1 VQFIAGAWLEAEEG
15 AARDIRNPATLKPL
29 GAVRDCGRTHV
40 AQAVAAARAA
50 LPAWRQLQ
58 PEGRGALL
66 GEVAARIRGRKSDLA
81 ALASRESGVPVCES
95 FDCIEAA
102 AFMLE
107 RWGALARSVAVSQAG
122 ETGLS
127 GAPGVG
133 GVRGVAADVVGV
145 LLPWNFPLLAFGAA
159 AAPALAGGS
168 TLVLLAPP
176 DNPLASLALAQA
188 FEGLPAGALNVIV
201 GRAEAAHALI
211 EHAPAARDL
220 FAEPAAAEAFIVCR
234 DADLDVTI
242 PGIVWE
248 RLRNGGQV
256 FASPRHIF
264 VDRLIAAEF
273 AERVHQCVGFL
284 DVDDPLKR
292 PTDLGPL
299 ISGEAAERVQD
310 QVGQVLRAGAKL
322 ILGGRRFKPS
332 GLPGHFFQPTLLML
346 RDGAPAPEAISGP
359 VITMTPVRDL
369 AEGLRL
375 AGAAGAGFGASI
387 YTRDVRA
394 ACALAR
400 LQAGTFRINDP
411 PRPGA
416 AGPFS
421 GLRQRLIREALGAA
435 AQAQSAESAELPEVD
450 AAAPEVEAAPAM
462 EQKPW
467 WFPYANRVDPSC
479 GITPEEPESPI
490 PR

>member
-1 VQFIAGAWLEAEEG
+1 MQFIAGAWLEAGEG

-29 GAVRDCGRTHV
+29 GAVRDCGAAHV
-40 AQAVAAARAA
+40 ARAVAAARAA

-58 PEGRGALL
+58 PAARGALL
-66 GEVAARIRGRKSDLA
+66 GDVAARICARKADLA
-81 ALASRESGVPVCES
+81 ALASRESGVPLCES

-102 AFMLE
+102 TFMFE
-107 RWGALARSVAVSQAG
+107 RWGALAS
-122 ETGLS
+122 S
-127 GAPGVG
+127 GAVGRSGEAGVSGALGVG
-133 GVRGVAADVVGV
+133 RVSGVAAGVVGA
-145 LLPWNFPLLAFGAA
+145 LLPWNFPLLALGAA
-159 AAPALAGGS
+159 AAPALAGGA
-168 TLVLLAPP
+168 TLVLLAPAG
-176 DNPLASLALAQA
+176 NPLASLALAQA
-188 FEGLPAGALNVIV
+188 FEGLPAGALNVIT
-201 GRAEAAHALI
+201 GGEEAAHALI
-211 EHAPAARDL
+211 EHAPAAREL
-220 FAEPAAAEAFIVCR
+220 FAEPATADAFIVSR

-256 FASPRHIF
+256 FASARHIF
-264 VDRLIAAEF
+264 VDRFIAAEF
-273 AERVHQCVGFL
+273 AERVHQWVGFL

-310 QVGQVLRAGAKL
+310 QVGRVLRAGAKL

-375 AGAAGAGFGASI
+375 AGAAGVGTGFGASI

-435 AQAQSAESAELPEVD
+435 AQARSAESAELPEVE
-450 AAAPEVEAAPAM
+450 AAAPEVEAALAM

-467 WFPYANRVDPSC
+467 WFPYANRVDP
-479 GITPEEPESPI
+479 
-490 PR
+490 

>member
-1 VQFIAGAWLEAEEG
+1 
-15 AARDIRNPATLKPL
+15 
-29 GAVRDCGRTHV
+29 
-40 AQAVAAARAA
+40 
-50 LPAWRQLQ
+50 
-58 PEGRGALL
+58 
-66 GEVAARIRGRKSDLA
+66 
-81 ALASRESGVPVCES
+81 
-95 FDCIEAA
+95 
-102 AFMLE
+102 
-107 RWGALARSVAVSQAG
+107 
-122 ETGLS
+122 
-127 GAPGVG
+127 
-133 GVRGVAADVVGV
+133 VVGV
-145 LLPWNFPLLAFGAA
+145 ALPWNFPLLALGAV
-159 AAPALAGGS
+159 AAPALAGGA
-168 TLVLLAPP
+168 TLVVLAPAG
-176 DNPLASLALAQA
+176 NPLASLAFAQA
-188 FEGLPAGALNVIV
+188 FEGLPPGALNVV
-201 GRAEAAHALI
+201 TGGAEAADALV

-220 FAEPAAAEAFIVCR
+220 FAQPAASAAFIVSR
-234 DADLDVTI
+234 DAELDVAI

-248 RLRNGGQV
+248 RLRNGGQL
-256 FASPRHIF
+256 FASARHIF
-264 VDRLIAAEF
+264 VDRLIASEF
-273 AERVHQCVGFL
+273 AERVLQCVGFL

-310 QVGQVLRAGAKL
+310 QVGRVLRAGAKL

-375 AGAAGAGFGASI
+375 AGAAGTGFGASI

-435 AQAQSAESAELPEVD
+435 AQARSAESAELPEVE
-450 AAAPEVEAAPAM
+450 AAAPEVEAALAM

-467 WFPYANRVDPSC
+467 WFPYANRVDP
-479 GITPEEPESPI
+479 
-490 PR
+490 

>member
-1 VQFIAGAWLEAEEG
+1 MQFIAGAWLEAEEG

-29 GAVRDCGRTHV
+29 GEVRDCGRAHV
-40 AQAVAAARAA
+40 ALAVAAARAA
-50 LPAWRQLQ
+50 LPVWRQLQ
-58 PEGRGALL
+58 PAARGALL
-66 GEVAARIRGRKSDLA
+66 GDAAARIRARKSDLG
-81 ALASRESGVPVCES
+81 ALASREGGAPVCES

-102 AFMLE
+102 ASMLE
-107 RWGALARSVAVSQAG
+107 RWGVLTRSGPLGQSR
-122 ETGLS
+122 ENGLS
-127 GAPGVG
+127 GAPGVDGVCG
-133 GVRGVAADVVGV
+133 GAADVVGA
-145 LLPWNFPLLAFGAA
+145 LLPWNLPLLAFGAA

-168 TLVLLAPP
+168 TLVLLAPAA
-176 DNPLASLALAQA
+176 NPLASLAFARA
-188 FEGLPAGALNVIV
+188 FEDLPGGALNVIV
-201 GRAEAAHALI
+201 GGTEAAHALI
-211 EHAPAARDL
+211 EHVPAARDL
-220 FAEPAAAEAFIVCR
+220 LAEPATADAFIVCR

-248 RLRNGGQV
+248 RLRNGGQG

-264 VDRLIAAEF
+264 VDRLIAADF
-273 AERVHQCVGFL
+273 AEQVHQCVGFL
-284 DVDDPLKR
+284 DADDPLKR

-299 ISGEAAERVQD
+299 ISGEAAERVED
-310 QVGQVLRAGAKL
+310 QVGRALRAGAKL

-346 RDGAPAPEAISGP
+346 RDGATSPEAISGP

-375 AGAAGAGFGASI
+375 ASAAGTGFGASI
-387 YTRDVRA
+387 YTRDVPA

-400 LQAGTFRINDP
+400 LHAGAFRINDP

-421 GLRQRLIREALGAA
+421 GLRQREIRKALGAA
-435 AQAQSAESAELPEVD
+435 GPAGATASAELVEVGVATPGVE
-450 AAAPEVEAAPAM
+450 AAALELEAAPAM

-467 WFPYANRVDPSC
+467 WFPYADR
-479 GITPEEPESPI
+479 I
-490 PR
+490 

>member
-1 VQFIAGAWLEAEEG
+1 MQFIAGTWLEAEEG

-29 GAVRDCGRTHV
+29 GEVRDCGLSHV
-40 AQAVAAARAA
+40 AHAVAAARAA

-58 PEGRGALL
+58 PAARGALL
-66 GEVAARIRGRKSDLA
+66 RDAAARILPRKVDLA
-81 ALASRESGVPVCES
+81 ALGSREGGVPVCES
-95 FDCIEAA
+95 LHCIEAA

-107 RWGALARSVAVSQAG
+107 RWATLARSGAVGKSG

-127 GAPGVG
+127 GSLGTG
-133 GVRGVAADVVGV
+133 GVCGGVAADVVGA
-145 LLPWNFPLLAFGAA
+145 LLPSKFPLLAFGAA

-168 TLVLLAPP
+168 TLVLLAPAGT
-176 DNPLASLALAQA
+176 PLASLALAQA

-201 GRAEAAHALI
+201 GGAEAAHALI
-211 EHAPAARDL
+211 EHAPAARNL
-220 FAEPAAAEAFIVCR
+220 FAEPAAAAAFIVCR
-234 DADLDVTI
+234 DADLDATI

-248 RLRNGGQV
+248 RLRNGGQA

-264 VDRLIAAEF
+264 VDRLIAADF

-299 ISGEAAERVQD
+299 ISGEAAERVED
-310 QVGQVLRAGAKL
+310 QVGRVVRAGAKL

-346 RDGAPAPEAISGP
+346 REGGPAPEAISGP
-359 VITMTPVRDL
+359 VITMTPVHDL

-375 AGAAGAGFGASI
+375 ASAAGTGFGASI

-394 ACALAR
+394 ACELTR
-400 LQAGTFRINDP
+400 PHPGTFRINDP

-421 GLRQRLIREALGAA
+421 GLRQRLIRDALGIAE
-435 AQAQSAESAELPEVD
+435 QARSTESVEPLEFGAGALEL
-450 AAAPEVEAAPAM
+450 EAAPAM
-462 EQKPW
+462 EPKPW
-467 WFPYANRVDPSC
+467 WFPYADRIQC
-479 GITPEEPESPI
+479 AITPQGPESPI

>member
-1 VQFIAGAWLEAEEG
+1 MQFIAGAWLEAEEG
-15 AARDIRNPATLKPL
+15 AAHEIRNPATLKPL
-29 GAVRDCGRTHV
+29 GTVRDCGRAHV
-40 AQAVAAARAA
+40 ARAVAVARAA

-58 PEGRGALL
+58 PAARGELL
-66 GEVAARIRGRKSDLA
+66 GDVAARIRARNCDLA

-95 FDCIEAA
+95 LDCIEAA
-102 AFMLE
+102 AFMCE
-107 RWGALARSVAVSQAG
+107 RWGTLARSGAAGQPG

-133 GVRGVAADVVGV
+133 TVRGVAADVVGA
-145 LLPWNFPLLAFGAA
+145 LLPRNLPLLAFGAA
-159 AAPALAGGS
+159 AASALARGS
-168 TLVLLAPP
+168 TLVLLAPAG
-176 DNPLASLALAQA
+176 NPLSSLALAQA

-201 GRAEAAHALI
+201 GGAEAAHALI

-220 FAEPAAAEAFIVCR
+220 FEEPAAADAFIVCR
-234 DADLDVTI
+234 DADLEVTI

-248 RLRNGGQV
+248 RLRNGGQG
-256 FASPRHIF
+256 FAAPRHIF
-264 VDRLIAAEF
+264 VDRLIAADF

-299 ISGEAAERVQD
+299 ISSEAAERVED
-310 QVGQVLRAGAKL
+310 QVGRVLRAGAKL
-322 ILGGRRFKPS
+322 ILGGRRFRPS

-346 RDGAPAPEAISGP
+346 RDGGSAPEAISGP
-359 VITMTPVRDL
+359 VITMTPVHDL

-375 AGAAGAGFGASI
+375 ASTAGTGFGASI

-394 ACALAR
+394 AGALAGPH
-400 LQAGTFRINDP
+400 AGAFRINDP

-421 GLRQRLIREALGAA
+421 GLRQRLIREALGPEG
-435 AQAQSAESAELPEVD
+435 QTRSTPSAELLKVE
-450 AAAPEVEAAPAM
+450 AAALELEAAPAM

-467 WFPYANRVDPSC
+467 WFPYAGR
-479 GITPEEPESPI
+479 I
-490 PR
+490 

>member
-1 VQFIAGAWLEAEEG
+1 MQYIAGAWLEAGEG

-29 GAVRDCGRTHV
+29 GAVRDCGGAHV
-40 AQAVAAARAA
+40 ARAVAAARAA
-50 LPAWRQLQ
+50 LPAWRELH
-58 PEGRGALL
+58 PAARGALL
-66 GEVAARIRGRKSDLA
+66 ADVAARICARKADLA
-81 ALASRESGVPVCES
+81 ALASRESGVPLCES
-95 FDCIEAA
+95 FDCIEAV
-102 AFMLE
+102 AFMFE
-107 RWGALARSVAVSQAG
+107 RWGVLAG
-122 ETGLS
+122 S
-127 GAPGVG
+127 GAVDRPGDTCVSGALGALGVG
-133 GVRGVAADVVGV
+133 GVSGVAAGV
-145 LLPWNFPLLAFGAA
+145 AAALLPWNFPLLALGAA
-159 AAPALAGGS
+159 AAPALAGGA
-168 TLVLLAPP
+168 TLVLLAPAG
-176 DNPLASLALAQA
+176 NPLASLALAQA
-188 FEGLPAGALNVIV
+188 FEGLPAGALNLIT
-201 GRAEAAHALI
+201 GGAEAAHALI
-211 EHAPAARDL
+211 EHAPAAREL
-220 FAEPAAAEAFIVCR
+220 FAEPAAADAFIVSR

-256 FASPRHIF
+256 FASARHIF
-264 VDRLIAAEF
+264 VDRFIAAEF

-299 ISGEAAERVQD
+299 ISGEAAERVED
-310 QVGQVLRAGAKL
+310 QVGRVLRAGAKL

-394 ACALAR
+394 ACALAC

-421 GLRQRLIREALGAA
+421 GLRQRLIRESLGAA
-435 AQAQSAESAELPEVD
+435 AQARSAESAELL
-450 AAAPEVEAAPAM
+450 EVEAACEIQAAEDVEAAATEVEAVPAM
-462 EQKPW
+462 AQKPW
-467 WFPYANRVDPSC
+467 WFPYAARVD
-479 GITPEEPESPI
+479 
-490 PR
+490 R

>member
-1 VQFIAGAWLEAEEG
+1 
-15 AARDIRNPATLKPL
+15 
-29 GAVRDCGRTHV
+29 
-40 AQAVAAARAA
+40 
-50 LPAWRQLQ
+50 
-58 PEGRGALL
+58 
-66 GEVAARIRGRKSDLA
+66 
-81 ALASRESGVPVCES
+81 
-95 FDCIEAA
+95 
-102 AFMLE
+102 M
-107 RWGALARSVAVSQAG
+107 
-122 ETGLS
+122 
-127 GAPGVG
+127 
-133 GVRGVAADVVGV
+133 
-145 LLPWNFPLLAFGAA
+145 
-159 AAPALAGGS
+159 
-168 TLVLLAPP
+168 
-176 DNPLASLALAQA
+176 
-188 FEGLPAGALNVIV
+188 
-201 GRAEAAHALI
+201 
-211 EHAPAARDL
+211 
-220 FAEPAAAEAFIVCR
+220 
-234 DADLDVTI
+234 TI

-248 RLRNGGQV
+248 RLRNGGQL
-256 FASPRHIF
+256 FASARHIF
-264 VDRLIAAEF
+264 VDRFIAAEF

-310 QVGQVLRAGAKL
+310 QVGRVLRAGAKL

-375 AGAAGAGFGASI
+375 AGAAGTGTGTGFGASI

-435 AQAQSAESAELPEVD
+435 AQAQSAESAELPEVE
-450 AAAPEVEAAPAM
+450 AAAPEIEAAPAM
-462 EQKPW
+462 QQKPW
-467 WFPYANRVDPSC
+467 WFPYANRVDP
-479 GITPEEPESPI
+479 
-490 PR
+490 

>member
-1 VQFIAGAWLEAEEG
+1 MQFIAGAWLEAEEG
-15 AARDIRNPATLKPL
+15 AAREIRNPATLKPL
-29 GAVRDCGRTHV
+29 GAVRDCGRAHV
-40 AQAVAAARAA
+40 AHAVAAARAA

-58 PEGRGALL
+58 PAARGALL
-66 GEVAARIRGRKSDLA
+66 GEVAARIRARKTDLA
-81 ALASRESGVPVCES
+81 ALASRESGVPLCES

-107 RWGALARSVAVSQAG
+107 RWEVLSRSVAVSQSG
-122 ETGLS
+122 ETGLP
-127 GAPGVG
+127 GAPGTG
-133 GVRGVAADVVGV
+133 GIRGVAADVAGA
-145 LLPWNFPLLAFGAA
+145 LLPSNFPLLAFGAA

-168 TLVLLAPP
+168 TLVLLAPA

-188 FEGLPAGALNVIV
+188 FEGLPGGVLNVIV

-242 PGIVWE
+242 PGIAWE

-264 VDRLIAAEF
+264 VDRLIAADF
-273 AERVHQCVGFL
+273 ADRVHQCVGFL

-299 ISGEAAERVQD
+299 ISGEAAERVED
-310 QVGQVLRAGAKL
+310 QVGRVLRAGGKL

-346 RDGAPAPEAISGP
+346 REGGRAPEAISGP

-375 AGAAGAGFGASI
+375 ASAAGTGFGASI

-394 ACALAR
+394 ACALAGPH
-400 LQAGTFRINDP
+400 AGTFRINDP
-411 PRPGA
+411 SRPGA

-435 AQAQSAESAELPEVD
+435 GHVQSTESAKLLEVE
-450 AAAPEVEAAPAM
+450 AAALEMEAAPAM
-462 EQKPW
+462 ERKPW
-467 WFPYANRVDPSC
+467 WFPYVDR
-479 GITPEEPESPI
+479 I
-490 PR
+490 